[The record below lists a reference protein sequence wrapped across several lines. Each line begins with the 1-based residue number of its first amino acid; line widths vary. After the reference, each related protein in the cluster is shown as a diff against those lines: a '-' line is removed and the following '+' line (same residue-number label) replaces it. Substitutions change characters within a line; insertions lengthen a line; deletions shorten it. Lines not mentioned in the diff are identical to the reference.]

1 MAETT
6 LFELV
11 SPDSLIMSKEVT
23 MVVVPGAEGLFG
35 VLPRHSPLLS
45 TLIPGV
51 IDVYEGSS
59 ITDRIFIPNGFA
71 EVTGERC
78 TVLTEKATPADEL
91 DLEGLDKEI
100 EAKLNELKESSGED
114 EDRLKRV
121 IAEQKVVL
129 TAMRNANI

>member
-51 IDVYEGSS
+51 ISESPETNSKRPFSLIGRKSSLKKEFVYRSFGLVASCQHAS
-59 ITDRIFIPNGFA
+59 WTMCLAFGNIG
-71 EVTGERC
+71 TGVPSLLSLVHPPE
-78 TVLTEKATPADEL
+78 
-91 DLEGLDKEI
+91 
-100 EAKLNELKESSGED
+100 
-114 EDRLKRV
+114 
-121 IAEQKVVL
+121 
-129 TAMRNANI
+129 